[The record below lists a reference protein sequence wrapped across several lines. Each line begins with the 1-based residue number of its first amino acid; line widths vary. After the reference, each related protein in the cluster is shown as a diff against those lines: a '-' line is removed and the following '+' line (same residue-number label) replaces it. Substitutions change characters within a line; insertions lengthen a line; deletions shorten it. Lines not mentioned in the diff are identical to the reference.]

1 MRHAHRNA
9 LNWFEIPVADM
20 DRAQRFYETVVD
32 APLRRRVFDASAPSS
47 ATSPNGSCQR
57 EGPAT
62 TLAVFPYDSAGV
74 GGCLFA
80 AEGIRPS
87 ADGAVLYLN
96 AGESLDAALER
107 VRAAG
112 GRILLPRTE
121 LPEGMGCFAHFA
133 DSEGNR
139 VGLHALA

>member
-9 LNWFEIPVADM
+9 LKWFEIPVADM

-32 APLRRRVFDASAPSS
+32 APLRREAM
-47 ATSPNGSCQR
+47 
-57 EGPAT
+57 GPAT

>member
-1 MRHAHRNA
+1 MQYAHKNA

-32 APLRRRVFDASAPSS
+32 APLRREAM
-47 ATSPNGSCQR
+47 
-57 EGPAT
+57 GPAT
-62 TLAVFPYDSAGV
+62 TLAVFPYDPAGV
-74 GGCLFA
+74 GGCLLA
-80 AEGIRPS
+80 ADGARTS
-87 ADGAVLYLN
+87 ADGVVVYLN
-96 AGESLDAALER
+96 AGESLDTALER

-112 GRILLPRTE
+112 GRIVLPRTE

>member
-9 LNWFEIPVADM
+9 LNWFEIPVADI
-20 DRAQRFYETVVD
+20 DRAQRFYEAVLD
-32 APLRRRVFDASAPSS
+32 APLRREAM
-47 ATSPNGSCQR
+47 
-57 EGPAT
+57 GPAT
-62 TLAVFPYDSAGV
+62 TLAVFPYDHAGV

-80 AEGIRPS
+80 SERGPRPNAEGAI
-87 ADGAVLYLN
+87 VYLN
-96 AGESLDAALER
+96 AGESLDAALAR
-107 VRAAG
+107 VDAAG
-112 GRILLPRTE
+112 GRIVLPRTE